1 MKQKKS
7 KAGPGR
13 AAAGRRRTAL
23 SDVSPSTSLP
33 PLVEGALRCFLKLTV
48 SKILWMVAKLPVP
61 SLVRVRWWGETS
73 NGTIFVPQDAS
84 QPEQKILNTTTCYP
98 VRCGPKQFA
107 SYLADMGAL
116 LLEVMTQ
123 SDHLPIGRVQIK
135 GLAQLSPSHP
145 ISGFF
150 TIVSPSSEKMGELQ
164 ISLHLEPLSDVYESS
179 HTVPSAHANKDAADF
194 SHSLAPSQIHR
205 PAGTHLHGRESIGS
219 SRASTPRGKD
229 HLYFQE
235 NSENIL
241 RSISGSQHHPNCVLN
256 AKDPKPQRVFL
267 DSSDPE
273 AQMKSD
279 KESAAPVRV
288 LPCNS
293 PATKDLL
300 ADLLDRGNR
309 LRNAMAVSAMTANPD
324 PVIELYEARPSV
336 KQDPSRPAGKTLK
349 NPGLMCE
356 DPLEPLRECSEF
368 DLDAEKKA
376 IELLLGSSDLSPDHL
391 ADVAG
396 SPPGSLSPAS
406 HLYDSELNDPHYDQ
420 SLLENL
426 FYAAQKSD
434 GSFSDLF
441 SDEEEEVV
449 SSGKL
454 SRPQG
459 TKLQTSPK
467 AFESSP
473 RRRKGKA
480 LQTRASRSPAQ
491 PTPHPSFSE
500 STDEIQAVSL
510 SLDRLALLGRIH
522 LARVVIDS
530 FRGVPPEDSTPSTP
544 NLKSPRGKP
553 PRPALAKRRTL
564 FVEYH
569 FPVGTSKN
577 GIGQTAVTTEIVRV
591 ASSRFS
597 ADGVKFQQRHV
608 FPVHFNGSMITHWW
622 KSPLE
627 FNLFLKKG
635 TQRKPALIGTAAFP
649 LRDVLRSEDLFVS
662 RELLVKEN
670 GVPGQLG
677 PLQVSVELVA
687 ANKDVSNIK
696 ASSASPRAPVG
707 SVRSHG
713 AILQEAESSPSS
725 YTRSPQRIRQ
735 VPARSE
741 DPLPAASPRS
751 PKDVGRQPVPPPV
764 SRNLLMQISPSEEEG
779 ALLHV
784 LLMVSEGQ
792 ISLPPNGGLD
802 LACNLYLI
810 CKLFSTEEA
819 TRSAV
824 VWGTPRPTF
833 HFSQITPVALTSK
846 HLERLKNNV
855 MVIEV
860 WNKVLSPGG
869 DRLLGLAKL
878 PLHQFYVSFRDTKV
892 SSLLLQAQYPVLA
905 VDGSV
910 DVVDVF
916 SGQKNGTL
924 KATLAMGSSDQVL
937 ALQRIKKEEGP
948 ASPAVPRPP
957 HALDPFPAAP
967 PKLPSGGKEGL
978 VEHTFEVHIEGVQ
991 GLTPLQ
997 STVWGEADCYV
1008 QYHFPAQDSGRDT
1021 LREAELSGK
1030 GLELKAFRTST
1041 TLCVPDPAFHEEHR
1055 HTLLV
1060 PADVPVQRLL
1070 LGAFSAQSLAG
1081 EGGGIHFEIWC
1092 RYYYPNVR
1100 DQMVARA
1107 SLPLSRLC
1115 AMVTMQHRQEVGV
1128 QTFRLPVMPR
1138 IGSSGEVHPRSSG
1151 LLQMS
1156 VKYRQALKVNESLL
1170 EAQTVSLSVQIHAA
1184 AGLQAAARAVAEK
1197 YPSFQYSAEIGLNT
1211 YVSIHLPFLPE
1222 AERRRTRTVARSFC
1236 PTFGHH
1242 VELPCR
1248 LVVQRSSGEAC
1259 CLGELLQRS
1268 EMVFQL
1274 YHQPLNP
1281 APRET
1286 QTLKDCLLG
1295 TVRVPARDLLIR
1307 RSGLRGWYPVILP
1320 EDLSASRCASVM
1332 QSVVGGLD
1340 LSVAFVHPGDR
1351 ERVLETAN
1359 LLGWNWKEPYS
1370 DDLPEDSESDGHSPS
1385 TPVHVTVSTPRLWLP
1400 LQTMLLAGQTHLN
1413 KSVYCYLR
1421 YKLYDQEAAWTS
1433 LRRPKT
1439 TEGEKHVTVTFKN
1452 PNHMELR
1459 SSPALFWY
1467 FREEKLELQ
1476 VWRAYGKDGDTER
1489 PRDTDR
1495 LIGSAYVDLAS
1506 LADKPRKKRTVSG
1519 VFPLFRRNA
1528 ANLGGAGLRV
1538 HIAVTPAGSSGG
1550 PGNSEDDRDS
1560 SNSNSVEEKKAAEQ
1574 QVEVRTEANP
1584 PVDEL
1589 PQEKPPVSDLE
1600 NTFAAS
1606 VLVERAMHLSLK
1618 GSPLAERGVTSPS
1631 SYVSFVATDADNP
1644 FTTATVE
1651 NTDSPVWDF
1660 QQQTRLS
1667 KELLLD
1673 SQKTLVFKVW
1683 HKADVERVMGF
1694 ASVDL
1699 SPLLCGFQHICGW
1712 YNVTDLSGQCR
1723 GQVKVAVCPLENI
1736 AHLKGERQAKSCQV
1750 KDPYPPFSSSF
1761 STRGTAR
1768 FPGSP
1773 WKKSPEAP
1781 GPASRTGSRY
1791 KEHVQNVRR
1800 FHTSL
1805 QQAEENTD
1813 HFGRLDSLS
1822 GPSQTSLFRALRKNL
1837 NELDE
1842 IQRYF
1847 SEKLTRPFTDLNA
1860 PGSTMDGLDI
1870 PRAFSKELDPE
1881 GDHLQKKPTHLV
1893 SQVSSQNV
1901 DLWPKRRSPPEES
1914 SLAHGDVDGF
1924 SSAEQALLEQRNGVT
1939 RTELLQ
1945 VLPSDEL
1952 LSVRIGEEALLTL
1965 PKSPSAE
1972 DMLYEFF
1979 DPADSRGVLPSC
1991 PSDPAQSHSEEEYEE
2006 AVVEPR
2012 TLNEITTVTDR
2023 TSPWSSF
2030 VSETEQEPVPEAN
2043 LTRDGGSLAK
2053 ESALRSSSLSNGIH
2067 DDPLSVS
2074 SLAGSGKSP
2083 FREEDGDGVEEGQ
2096 DLDAGE
2102 DESSERAEPV
2112 EIRTFGQG
2120 RPPKVP
2126 EAGLEDAS
2134 STQQGGDFVRPPT
2147 AAPEAGEG
2155 TENRQRDPQQEEGIR
2170 GKGGEGLQPCP
2181 ASQEIVQQA
2190 EASSGEDDE
2199 DLPEEFS
2206 APMLALS
2213 EPIMVPNF
2221 FLPPQHL
2228 EVSMRLLS
2236 ASSNSPLAAANKTGE
2251 DPSQAPGTSDR
2262 RPVQPRPHP
2271 MPLPL
2276 PEEETKR
2283 IARIFSMQFSKKP

>member
-13 AAAGRRRTAL
+13 AVAGRRRTAL
-23 SDVSPSTSLP
+23 NDASPSTSLP
-33 PLVEGALRCFLKLTV
+33 PLVEGPLRCFLKLTV
-48 SKILWMVAKLPVP
+48 SKILWMVAKPP
-61 SLVRVRWWGETS
+61 ASSLVRVRWWGETS
-73 NGTIFVPQDAS
+73 NGTVFVPQDAG

-116 LLEVMTQ
+116 LLEVMTK
-123 SDHLPIGRVQIK
+123 SNHLPIGRVQIE

-145 ISGFF
+145 IGGFF

-164 ISLHLEPLSDVYESS
+164 ISLRLEPLSDVYESS
-179 HTVPSAHANKDAADF
+179 HNVPDTPADKDAADF
-194 SHSLAPSQIHR
+194 THCLAPSQTRR
-205 PAGTHLHGRESIGS
+205 PAGTHLHGRESVGS

-235 NSENIL
+235 SSENN
-241 RSISGSQHHPNCVLN
+241 PNGILN
-256 AKDPKPQRVFL
+256 AKDPKPQRVFVN
-267 DSSDPE
+267 SSDPD
-273 AQMKSD
+273 AQMKSGQ
-279 KESAAPVRV
+279 ESVPPVRF

-324 PVIELYEARPSV
+324 PVVELYEARPSV
-336 KQDPSRPAGKTLK
+336 KQDLLRQAGKTLK
-349 NPGLMCE
+349 NPGLMRE

-376 IELLLGSSDLSPDHL
+376 IELLLGSSDLSSDRL
-391 ADVAG
+391 VDVAG
-396 SPPGSLSPAS
+396 SPPESLSPVS

-426 FYAAQKSD
+426 FYTAQKSD
-434 GSFSDLF
+434 GSFSDIF
-441 SDEEEEVV
+441 SDEEEEEAV
-449 SSGKL
+449 SSGNL

-459 TKLQTSPK
+459 RKLQRSPK
-467 AFESSP
+467 ALESSP

-480 LQTRASRSPAQ
+480 LETRASRSPAK
-491 PTPHPSFSE
+491 PALHPSFPE
-500 STDEIQAVSL
+500 STDETQAVNL
-510 SLDRLALLGRIH
+510 SLDRLAVLGRIR
-522 LARVVIDS
+522 LARVVIES
-530 FRGVPPEDSTPSTP
+530 LRGPPPEDNAQSTP
-544 NLKSPRGKP
+544 NPKSPSGKP
-553 PRPALAKRRTL
+553 PRPALAKRRTF

-577 GIGQTAVTTEIVRV
+577 GTGQTALTTEIVRV

-608 FPVHFNGSMITHWW
+608 FPIHFSGSMITHWW
-622 KSPLE
+622 KSHLE

-635 TQRKPALIGTAAFP
+635 SQRKPVLIGTAAFP
-649 LRDVLRSEDLFVS
+649 LRDVLRSEDLFAS
-662 RELLVKEN
+662 RELSVKEN
-670 GVPGQLG
+670 GVPGPSG

-687 ANKDVSNIK
+687 ANKDFSNLK
-696 ASSASPRAPVG
+696 ASGASPRAPVNI
-707 SVRSHG
+707 VRSHG
-713 AILQEAESSPSS
+713 AIFQDAESHPSPSA
-725 YTRSPQRIRQ
+725 RSPPRSRQ
-735 VPARSE
+735 VPVRSE
-741 DPLPAASPRS
+741 DPLPTAFPSS
-751 PKDVGRQPVPPPV
+751 PKEASWQPVPLPV
-764 SRNLLMQISPSEEEG
+764 SRNLLTQMSPSEEG
-779 ALLHV
+779 GVLLHV
-784 LLMVSEGQ
+784 LLMVTEGEVT
-792 ISLPPNGGLD
+792 LPPKGGPD
-802 LACNLYLI
+802 PACNLYLI

-824 VWGTPRPTF
+824 AWGSPRPTF

-878 PLHQFYVSFRDTKV
+878 PLHPFYVSFRDTKV
-892 SSLLLQAQYPVLA
+892 CSLLLQAQYPVLA

-910 DVVDVF
+910 PVVDVF
-916 SGQKNGTL
+916 SGQKNGIL
-924 KATLAMGSSDQVL
+924 KVTLAMGSTDQVL
-937 ALQRIKKEEGP
+937 ALQRVKKEEGP
-948 ASPAVPRPP
+948 ASPAVLHPP
-957 HALDPFPAAP
+957 HALDPLPAAP
-967 PKLPSGGKEGL
+967 AKLPSREKAGL
-978 VEHTFEVHIEGVQ
+978 VEHTFEVRIEGVQ

-997 STVWGEADCYV
+997 STVWGEADCYI
-1008 QYHFPAQDSGRDT
+1008 QYRFPAQDSASDT
-1021 LREAELSGK
+1021 LREGELSQK
-1030 GLELKAFRTST
+1030 DLELKAFRTST
-1041 TLCVPDPAFHEEHR
+1041 TLCVPDPTFNDAHH
-1055 HTLLV
+1055 HSLLV
-1060 PADVPVQRLL
+1060 PAGVPVQRSL
-1070 LGAFSAQSLAG
+1070 LGAFSAQSQAG

-1115 AMVTMQHRQEVGV
+1115 AMVTMQHRQEVGM
-1128 QTFRLPVMPR
+1128 QTFCLPVMPR
-1138 IGSSGEVHPRSSG
+1138 IGSSGELHPRSSG
-1151 LLQMS
+1151 LLQVS
-1156 VKYRQALKVNESLL
+1156 VTYRQTLQGNESLL

-1197 YPSFQYSAEIGLNT
+1197 YPSLQYSAEIGLNT
-1211 YVSIHLPFLPE
+1211 YVSIQLPFLPE

-1236 PTFGHH
+1236 PAFGHH
-1242 VELPCR
+1242 AELPCR

-1274 YHQPLNP
+1274 YHQPLKSA

-1295 TVRVPARDLLIR
+1295 TVSLPTRELLIR

-1320 EDLSASRCASVM
+1320 EDLSTSRCANVL
-1332 QSVVGGLD
+1332 QTVAGGLD

-1351 ERVLETAN
+1351 ERVLETAD
-1359 LLGWNWKEPYS
+1359 LLGWSWKERCS
-1370 DDLPEDSESDGHSPS
+1370 DDLLEDSESEGHSPS
-1385 TPVHVTVSTPRLWLP
+1385 TTVRVTVSTPRLWLP
-1400 LQTMLLAGQTHLN
+1400 LQSMLLAGQTHLN

-1433 LRRPKT
+1433 LRRPKM

-1452 PNHMELR
+1452 PNHMELQ

-1476 VWRAYGKDGDTER
+1476 VWRAYGKDGDVER

-1506 LADKPRKKRTVSG
+1506 LADSPRKKKTVSG

-1528 ANLGGAGLRV
+1528 ANLGGAALRI
-1538 HIAVTPAGSSGG
+1538 HIAVTPAGPSGG

-1574 QVEVRTEANP
+1574 ELGVRSEANP
-1584 PVDEL
+1584 SVDEL
-1589 PQEKPPVSDLE
+1589 PQEKPPVRDLE
-1600 NTFAAS
+1600 DTFAAS
-1606 VLVERAMHLSLK
+1606 ILVERAMHLSLK

-1644 FTTATVE
+1644 LTTATVE

-1673 SQKTLVFKVW
+1673 PQKTLVFKVW
-1683 HKADVERVMGF
+1683 HKAEVERVMGF

-1712 YNVTDLSGQCR
+1712 YNVTDLGGQCR

-1736 AHLKGERQAKSCQV
+1736 ARLKEERQARSCQA
-1750 KDPYPPFSSSF
+1750 KDPVPPFSSF
-1761 STRGTAR
+1761 STRGTPRLSA
-1768 FPGSP
+1768 PP
-1773 WKKSPEAP
+1773 WKKSPEAS
-1781 GPASRTGSRY
+1781 GRARTGSRY
-1791 KEHVQNVRR
+1791 KEHVQNVRW

-1813 HFGRLDSLS
+1813 HLGRLDSPS
-1822 GPSQTSLFRALRKNL
+1822 GPSQTSVFRALRKNL

-1847 SEKLTRPFTDLNA
+1847 SEKLTRPFADLNA
-1860 PGSTMDGLDI
+1860 PCLTMDGLDI
-1870 PRAFSKELDPE
+1870 QRPFSKGPDPE
-1881 GDHLQKKPTHLV
+1881 GDHLEKKPTHLA
-1893 SQVSSQNV
+1893 SQLSSQSV
-1901 DLWPKRRSPPEES
+1901 DLWAKRRNAPEES
-1914 SLAHGDVDGF
+1914 SHTHGDLARF
-1924 SSAEQALLEQRNGVT
+1924 SSAEQALLEQENGAS
-1939 RTELLQ
+1939 RTGLLAA
-1945 VLPSDEL
+1945 LSSDEFL
-1952 LSVRIGEEALLTL
+1952 NAGVAEEASSALR
-1965 PKSPSAE
+1965 KAPSAE
-1972 DMLYEFF
+1972 DMLYGFF
-1979 DPADSRGVLPSC
+1979 DPTESHGVLPSYL
-1991 PSDPAQSHSEEEYEE
+1991 PGLQREKDLAQSLSEEEYEE
-2006 AVVEPR
+2006 AIVEPR
-2012 TLNEITTVTDR
+2012 ALNEITTVTDK

-2030 VSETEQEPVPEAN
+2030 LSESEREPVPEAQ
-2043 LTRDGGSLAK
+2043 TATDGEYVAK
-2053 ESALRSSSLSNGIH
+2053 ESAAGNRSVSDVIQG
-2067 DDPLSVS
+2067 DPLKVS
-2074 SLAGSGKSP
+2074 GVTGSRSSP
-2083 FREEDGDGVEEGQ
+2083 FREDDGDGAEEGHA
-2096 DLDAGE
+2096 LEAGE
-2102 DESSERAEPV
+2102 AAEQVEPA
-2112 EIRTFGQG
+2112 EIRTVGRG

-2126 EAGLEDAS
+2126 EAGPEEPS
-2134 STQQGGDFVRPPT
+2134 SARQGGGDSARPLV
-2147 AAPEAGEG
+2147 AAPEVAEG
-2155 TENRQRDPQQEEGIR
+2155 TENLQSDPQRDHVE
-2170 GKGGEGLQPCP
+2170 GEGGPQPCP
-2181 ASQEIVQQA
+2181 ASPEMVQQT
-2190 EASSGEDDE
+2190 EASSGEDEE

-2206 APMLALS
+2206 APTVALS
-2213 EPIMVPNF
+2213 EPITLPNF

-2236 ASSNSPLAAANKTGE
+2236 ASSNSPLVAANKAGE
-2251 DPSQAPGTSDR
+2251 DPSRAAEMSPR
-2262 RPVQPRPHP
+2262 RPIQPSPRP